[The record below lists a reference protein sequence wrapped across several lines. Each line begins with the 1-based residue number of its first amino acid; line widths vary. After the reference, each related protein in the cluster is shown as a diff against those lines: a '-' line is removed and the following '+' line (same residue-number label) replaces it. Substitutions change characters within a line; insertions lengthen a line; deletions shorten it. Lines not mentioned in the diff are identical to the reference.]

1 MLEIREMVSFELGKD
16 IEKDVFSSCRER
28 GTKKKKKKFW
38 VPIRSQTSDLRI
50 RRSGARKF
58 TISLIYIN
66 KHYALDI
73 ADLSSIQDTCHMNVV
88 IDFAHR
94 GVSVV
99 RWLEHRSVESKGL
112 RFDSSLVLR
121 IFSVSHARDK
131 KKKHLSLL
139 IILLFSSQSILSTWL

>member
-1 MLEIREMVSFELGKD
+1 MVSFELGKD

-66 KHYALDI
+66 KHYALNI

-88 IDFAHR
+88 IHR

-99 RWLEHRSVESKGL
+99 QWLEHRSVESKGL

>member
-1 MLEIREMVSFELGKD
+1 MVSFELGKD
-16 IEKDVFSSCRER
+16 IEKDVFSSCHER

-66 KHYALDI
+66 KHYALNI

-88 IDFAHR
+88 IHR

-99 RWLEHRSVESKGL
+99 QWLEHRSVESKGL